1 MTGAMILVVED
12 DPTIARNI
20 VRGLRAADFEVE
32 LVSRGDLA
40 TEALRRVDPALVVLD
55 LNLPGM
61 TGEQL
66 LAAWSG
72 RTKVPVIVLTARID
86 LDDRLRVFEL
96 GAVDFLPK
104 PFWVEELVAR
114 VRARLGRADDK
125 PKRLLVLG
133 DVQVDLDGRRAL
145 RDGQDL
151 GLTPHELNVLVYLV
165 ERAERACS
173 RAQIAQA
180 VLSVEED
187 VDPRTVDSHVT
198 RLRKKLG
205 PTASCVETVWG
216 VGYRV
221 VLPKGA

>member
-1 MTGAMILVVED
+1 MTGARVLVVED
-12 DPTIARNI
+12 DPSIARNV

-55 LNLPGM
+55 LNLPGLS
-61 TGEQL
+61 GEQL
-66 LAAWSG
+66 LEAWSG
-72 RTKVPVIVLTARID
+72 RTKVPVIVLTARVD

-114 VRARLGRADDK
+114 VRARLGRAEDK
-125 PKRLLVLG
+125 PKRVLSLG
-133 DVQVDLDGRRAL
+133 DVQLDLDGRRAL
-145 RDGQDL
+145 RDDHDL

-165 ERAERACS
+165 ERAGRACS

-180 VLSVEED
+180 VLSMDEE

-205 PTASCVETVWG
+205 PTSSCVETVWG

-221 VLPKGA
+221 VTS

>member
-1 MTGAMILVVED
+1 MSGARVLVVED
-12 DPTIARNI
+12 DPSIARNV

-55 LNLPGM
+55 LNLPGL

-66 LAAWSG
+66 LEAWAG
-72 RTKVPVIVLTARID
+72 RTKVPVIVLTARVD

-114 VRARLGRADDK
+114 VRARLGRAEDK
-125 PKRLLVLG
+125 PKRVLSLG
-133 DVQVDLDGRRAL
+133 DVQLDLDGRRAL
-145 RDGQDL
+145 REDQDL

-165 ERAERACS
+165 ERAGRACS

-180 VLSVEED
+180 VLSMDEE

-221 VLPKGA
+221 VTS